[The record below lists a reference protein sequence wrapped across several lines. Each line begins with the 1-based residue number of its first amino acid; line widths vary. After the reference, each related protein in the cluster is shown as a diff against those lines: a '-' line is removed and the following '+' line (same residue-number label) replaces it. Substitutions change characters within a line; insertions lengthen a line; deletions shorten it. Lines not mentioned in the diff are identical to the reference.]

1 MTTGPTFVASG
12 VARSRVRL
20 PRILSNVFKV
30 LYVLSGVLMLIGAR
44 TDVGEGLLLGIVATY
59 VGFGLIFA
67 SYILSLVQ
75 TWRPRT
81 IEITSEALVFWTP
94 DGETERH
101 PRSTIVGANLVRRHL
116 PRGPSATVEV
126 ELRDG
131 DRLTIR
137 LDDFYAAHA
146 ITQHLGFGPGRLR
159 SRSRLGNP
167 VGRLLH
173 VPIALGVHVAISIPF
188 GILLSSISSGWEL
201 TQALTYAVEMLVYVA
216 ITHRLRPAEVEIG
229 DDGVRLVRGSS
240 TRFFRA
246 NDPTIRAA
254 LRGPAVD
261 DVRTAEV
268 LGRAAERAVSSRID
282 ARVFDR
288 GERSIDEWRRHIAS
302 SMEGG
307 YRASATTADAAASV
321 LRSAEATGDQRI
333 GAGLALRVA
342 GEPERLRAAI
352 DAMADERVRVALEAV
367 AEDRGDDALER
378 AVTELRR
385 AASIPGAGSGGR

>member
-20 PRILSNVFKV
+20 PRILSNAFKV
-30 LYVLSGVLMLIGAR
+30 LYVFSGVLTLIGAH
-44 TDVGEGLLLGIVATY
+44 TDVGVGLLLGFVASS
-59 VGFGLIFA
+59 VGFGLIVA

-75 TWRPRT
+75 SWRPRT
-81 IEITSEALVFWTP
+81 IEITADELVLQTP
-94 DGETERH
+94 GGRTERH
-101 PRSTIVGANLVRRHL
+101 PRSTIVGANLIRRHT

-131 DRLTIR
+131 DRLTMR

-173 VPIALGVHVAISIPF
+173 LPIAIGVHVAVSIPF
-188 GILLSSISSGWEL
+188 AILISVISSGWEL
-201 TQALTYAVEMLVYVA
+201 TQALTYAVEMLVYIA

-246 NDPTIRAA
+246 DDATIRAA

-261 DVRTAEV
+261 DVRTAEI

-282 ARVFDR
+282 ARVF
-288 GERSIDEWRRHIAS
+288 
-302 SMEGG
+302 
-307 YRASATTADAAASV
+307 
-321 LRSAEATGDQRI
+321 
-333 GAGLALRVA
+333 
-342 GEPERLRAAI
+342 
-352 DAMADERVRVALEAV
+352 
-367 AEDRGDDALER
+367 
-378 AVTELRR
+378 
-385 AASIPGAGSGGR
+385 